1 MNIKSLVELINP
13 KRLASSFE
21 VSFKLKRAILIY
33 VIAIL
38 AAIGSALYY
47 GLYKLKIVFFMPI
60 LKAFTPPYTS
70 AWDIIL
76 GRIVY
81 VIFGMI
87 IVLFILRLSLMFVKK
102 EGVKFY
108 ALISLIL
115 HSFLAIVMISVI
127 FFIFA
132 ANSPIAEVNIVSA
145 TLSDVKL
152 NGVELEGRYM
162 LNNSNIEVQ
171 AETIN
176 ADQIIVTSV
185 FENGTIPNWG
195 EIYQKGITI
204 DLGSLREYITIKS
217 AIASSEGRLL
227 ELGDIEVSELK
238 WQSIQFSS
246 ISNML
251 YYPVPPMNFIAGLLS
266 LFSWIWIIGYSVLA
280 TKYYYSL
287 TTGIS
292 ILISIIMFMTL
303 FIFGFI

>member
-1 MNIKSLVELINP
+1 
-13 KRLASSFE
+13 
-21 VSFKLKRAILIY
+21 
-33 VIAIL
+33 
-38 AAIGSALYY
+38 
-47 GLYKLKIVFFMPI
+47 
-60 LKAFTPPYTS
+60 
-70 AWDIIL
+70 
-76 GRIVY
+76 
-81 VIFGMI
+81 
-87 IVLFILRLSLMFVKK
+87 MFVKK